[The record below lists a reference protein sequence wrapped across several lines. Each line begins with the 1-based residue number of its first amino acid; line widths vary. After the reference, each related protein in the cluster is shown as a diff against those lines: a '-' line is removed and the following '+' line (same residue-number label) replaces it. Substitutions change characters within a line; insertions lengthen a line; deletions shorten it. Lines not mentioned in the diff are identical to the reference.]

1 MATTFKSAG
10 PYTPTRSCA
19 ASGGYS
25 EFAGVDTFSQNYV
38 FDKTLKDIPISPLL
52 MRGGASGS
60 VGAGTFVCL
69 ATGDH
74 AVTEVNSVGY
84 AGIYITDSNDRMSFQ
99 FTLPVD
105 MDPNK
110 EFAIRYR
117 IANADTYGAATS
129 TITTKSYWRDYSTA
143 TAVTSAPTVVF
154 SDTTNST
161 TIQSVQY
168 SQQWL
173 AWDSVNDSAVA
184 AAALVP
190 GDDTIGVQTAFTLAT
205 SVTAF
210 WVVGIQLGYYK
221 RFQG

>member
-1 MATTFKSAG
+1 MATTFKAAG
-10 PYTPTRSCA
+10 PHSPTNSVA
-19 ASGGYS
+19 ASGGYA
-25 EFAGVDTFSQNYV
+25 EFRNVNTFSQNYV
-38 FDKTLKDIPISPLL
+38 FDKVLKDIPISPTLL
-52 MRGGASGS
+52 RGGASGS
-60 VGAGTFVCL
+60 VGAGTFVAF

-74 AVTEVNSVGY
+74 AVTEINSSGMG
-84 AGIYITDSNDRMSFQ
+84 GIYITDTNDRMVFQ
-99 FTLPVD
+99 FTVPVD

-110 EFAIRYR
+110 EFAVRYR

-129 TITTKSYWRDYSTA
+129 IITTKSLWRHYSTA

-154 SDTTNST
+154 SDTTNTT

-173 AWDSVNDSAVA
+173 SWDSVNDSAVA

-190 GDDTIGVQTAFTLAT
+190 GDDTIMVHTVFTLAT

-210 WVVGIQLGYYK
+210 WVTSIELGYYK
-221 RFQG
+221 KYQA